1 VEKGIAGQ
9 AEEKEAVGIEIEMEK
24 VTDEGIREVLA
35 QDVSQVDVWFPFES
49 NKPSTDIGNVCSC
62 R

>member
-9 AEEKEAVGIEIEMEK
+9 AEETEAVGIEIEMEK

-35 QDVSQVDVWFPFES
+35 QDVSQVDVWSPFEP